1 MISQYKVTILPLLL
15 LYLSALLTI
24 LLTASVE
31 SYHNLLEMMTQENG
45 FFETLT
51 VLLLLI
57 ISIYGWVSIVRS
69 RHAFNRMV
77 QIVIIGFSLLT
88 FLAAMEEISWGQNLF
103 HFQSSDY
110 FLRQNLQ
117 QETNLHNLMDANL
130 FSSIIY
136 SCIYMLLVFIP
147 LLYKLFKS
155 HLSRF
160 SILGYFD
167 IDPHIIL
174 VVLFAS
180 VFQIYFYYDMG
191 VIMDMVT
198 HLSGLLLFGLYLWL
212 KGGDRWLKIH
222 FLVIIM
228 ATALSMA
235 SYKIYSF
242 FNMQYEIREMFVV
255 LAVLFI
261 FIELIQREKNEKSSM
276 DNR

>member
-1 MISQYKVTILPLLL
+1 MISQYKVTILPLFL

-24 LLTASVE
+24 LLTVSVDG
-31 SYHNLLEMMTQENG
+31 YQNLLEIMTQENG

-57 ISIYGWVSIVRS
+57 ISVYGWVSIVRS
-69 RHAFNRMV
+69 HHAFSRMV
-77 QIVIIGFSLLT
+77 QIAVIGFTLLT
-88 FLAAMEEISWGQNLF
+88 FLAVMEEISWGQNLF
-103 HFQSSDY
+103 HFPSGDY
-110 FLRQNLQ
+110 FLKQNLQ

-136 SCIYMLLVFIP
+136 SSIYTLLVFIP
-147 LLYKLFKS
+147 LFYKLFRS
-155 HLSRF
+155 YLSRF
-160 SILGYFD
+160 TVLGYFD
-167 IDPHIIL
+167 IDPHSIL

-180 VFQIYFYYDMG
+180 VFQIYFYNDIG
-191 VIMDMVT
+191 VIMDMAT
-198 HLSGLLLFGLYLWL
+198 HLSGILLFGLYLWL
-212 KGGDRWLKIH
+212 NGGDHWLKIH
-222 FLVIIM
+222 YLVIII
-228 ATALSMA
+228 ATALSMV

-261 FIELIQREKNEKSSM
+261 FIELIQRKKNEKSSM